1 MLEPQTPIIQITPQP
16 INNQPSGLDVPKK
29 KKWPKHKIILLI
41 LGIIIF
47 LVATLA
53 VSVYVWYNNQL
64 QSVGS
69 DINQLK
75 LVKIEKN
82 STPNQ
87 IGKQLEKQSIIKS
100 SIAFEIYTRLSHKS
114 GILQAGTYRLSPAE
128 TTQQITDHIVNG
140 AVDEFSVTFYPG
152 STLTDSTT
160 KSEAKK
166 TDITTVLKKAGY
178 SSEEIKTALNDRYDS
193 PLFAGKPAA
202 TDLEGYI
209 YGETYNFGTGT
220 TVHDILVRVF
230 DEFYTKVKENKL
242 IEQYASQNLNLY
254 QGITMASIIQKEVNK
269 AQDQKQVAQIFY
281 TRLKTDMVLGSDVTY
296 QYIADKTGVER
307 DTNLDS
313 PYNTRRHKGLPP
325 GPISSPGLTALI
337 AVAQPASG
345 DYMYFLSGDD
355 DVTYFAK
362 TYAEHEANILSHCK
376 TKCAIQ

>member
-1 MLEPQTPIIQITPQP
+1 MLEPQPPIVQITPQP
-16 INNQPSGLDVPKK
+16 INNQPSGLDIPKN
-29 KKWPKHKIILLI
+29 KWSKRKIALLV
-41 LGIIIF
+41 LGIIVF
-47 LVATLA
+47 LTAILA
-53 VSVYVWYNNQL
+53 GASYAWYNNQL

-69 DINQLK
+69 DISQLK
-75 LVKIEKN
+75 LIKIEKN

-100 SIAFEIYTRLSHKS
+100 SIAFEIYTRISHKS
-114 GILQAGTYRLSPAE
+114 GSLQAGTYRLSPAE

-152 STLTDSTT
+152 STLTDNSTKPET
-160 KSEAKK
+160 KKN
-166 TDITTVLKKAGY
+166 DVTTVLKKAGY
-178 SSEEIKTALNDRYDS
+178 SSEEIKTALNDSYDS
-193 PLFAGKPAA
+193 PLFAGKPATA
-202 TDLEGYI
+202 DLEGYI

-230 DEFYTKVKENKL
+230 DEFYAKVQENKL
-242 IEQYASQNLNLY
+242 IEQYASKNLNLF

-269 AQDQKQVAQIFY
+269 SQDQKQVAQIFY

-296 QYIADKTGVER
+296 QYIADKTGVAR

-313 PYNTRRHKGLPP
+313 PYNTRRYKGLPP

-337 AVAQPASG
+337 AAAQPASG

-355 DVTYFAK
+355 DITYFSR
-362 TYAEHEANILSHCK
+362 TYDEHEANILSHCK
-376 TKCAIQ
+376 VKCAIQ